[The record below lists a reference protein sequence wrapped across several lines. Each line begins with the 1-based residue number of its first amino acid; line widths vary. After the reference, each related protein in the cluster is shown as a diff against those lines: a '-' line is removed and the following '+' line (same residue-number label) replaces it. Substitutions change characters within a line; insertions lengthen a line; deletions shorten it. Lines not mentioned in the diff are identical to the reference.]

1 MHLRHLRLI
10 DFRSWPLLE
19 LELEP
24 GVTTFVGRNG
34 HGKTNILE
42 SVNVLATLG
51 SHRVA
56 QDGPMIRSGAETALV
71 GALAHNA
78 GRELTA
84 ELAINAGKPNRA
96 RINTSPCRRLADL
109 LGVVQSVLFAP
120 EDLALVRGE
129 PTERR
134 RFLDDLIVQRR
145 PVHAGI
151 LGDFNAVNRQR
162 AALLKSLQ
170 AGRRRPGGSDPG
182 SALQSLEVWDMQQAA
197 LGAQVVAGRVE
208 LLHQLRPHVVEAYR
222 RLAPQSRPVSLG
234 YQLRIAEPPSDAELS
249 DPAVVEQAL
258 LAEIGRRRQEEIDR
272 GRCLVG
278 PHRDDLLLGLGAE
291 PAKGF
296 ASHGET
302 WSLAL
307 ALRLGSLELLRS
319 DGWEPVLMLDDVFA
333 ELDRHRRAALAEV
346 AAGVEQV
353 LVTAAVGE
361 DVPDALRGVRHDIV
375 MTGDD
380 TDRRSLLDP
389 ADDTDAQP
397 GTSGDEEE
405 R

>member
-1 MHLRHLRLI
+1 M
-10 DFRSWPLLE
+10 
-19 LELEP
+19 
-24 GVTTFVGRNG
+24 
-34 HGKTNILE
+34 
-42 SVNVLATLG
+42 
-51 SHRVA
+51 
-56 QDGPMIRSGAETALV
+56 
-71 GALAHNA
+71 
-78 GRELTA
+78 
-84 ELAINAGKPNRA
+84 
-96 RINTSPCRRLADL
+96 
-109 LGVVQSVLFAP
+109 
-120 EDLALVRGE
+120 
-129 PTERR
+129 TERTLVVGLGNPGDR
-134 RFLDDLIVQRR
+134 Y
-145 PVHAGI
+145 AGTRHNI
-151 LGDFNAVNRQR
+151 
-162 AALLKSLQ
+162 
-170 AGRRRPGGSDPG
+170 
-182 SALQSLEVWDMQQAA
+182 
-197 LGAQVVAGRVE
+197 GAQVVAGRVE

>member
-19 LELEP
+19 LELQP

-56 QDGPMIRSGAETALV
+56 QDVPMIRSGAETALV

-84 ELAINAGKPNRA
+84 ELAINSGKANRA

-129 PTERR
+129 PAERR
-134 RFLDDLIVQRR
+134 RFLDDLIIQRR
-145 PVHAGI
+145 PLHAGI
-151 LGDFNAVNRQR
+151 LGDFHAVNRQR
-162 AALLKSLQ
+162 AALLKTLQ
-170 AGRRRPGGSDPG
+170 AGHRRAGGADLQ
-182 SALQSLEVWDMQQAA
+182 SALQSLEVWDLQQAA

-208 LLHQLRPHVVEAYR
+208 LLQQLRPHVVEAYR
-222 RLAPQSRPVSLG
+222 RLAPQSRAASLD
-234 YQLRIAEPPSDAELS
+234 YQLRTAEPSDEVDLS
-249 DPAVVEQAL
+249 DPAAVETL
-258 LAEIGRRRQEEIDR
+258 LLDEIGRRRREEIDR
-272 GRCLVG
+272 GMTLVG
-278 PHRDDLLLGLGAE
+278 PHRDDLTLMLGE
-291 PAKGF
+291 QPAKGY

-302 WSLAL
+302 WSFALSLHLAEYALL
-307 ALRLGSLELLRS
+307 AAEGT
-319 DGWEPVLMLDDVFA
+319 DPVLILDDVFA
-333 ELDRHRRAALAEV
+333 ELDAKRRERLVAV
-346 AAGVEQV
+346 AADAEQV
-353 LVTAAVGE
+353 IITAAVGDDLPANLGDAVTGRYGVVME
-361 DVPDALRGVRHDIV
+361 DGESRI
-375 MTGDD
+375 
-380 TDRRSLLDP
+380 
-389 ADDTDAQP
+389 
-397 GTSGDEEE
+397 E
-405 R
+405 

>member
-134 RFLDDLIVQRR
+134 RVLDDLIVQRR

-162 AALLKSLQ
+162 AALLKSIVTSPPRT
-170 AGRRRPGGSDPG
+170 APVPCTVNGRRG
-182 SALQSLEVWDMQQAA
+182 SAASTSTPSA
-197 LGAQVVAGRVE
+197 R
-208 LLHQLRPHVVEAYR
+208 
-222 RLAPQSRPVSLG
+222 
-234 YQLRIAEPPSDAELS
+234 SDAIVCS
-249 DPAVVEQAL
+249 M
-258 LAEIGRRRQEEIDR
+258 GR
-272 GRCLVG
+272 
-278 PHRDDLLLGLGAE
+278 
-291 PAKGF
+291 
-296 ASHGET
+296 
-302 WSLAL
+302 W
-307 ALRLGSLELLRS
+307 
-319 DGWEPVLMLDDVFA
+319 
-333 ELDRHRRAALAEV
+333 RA
-346 AAGVEQV
+346 
-353 LVTAAVGE
+353 
-361 DVPDALRGVRHDIV
+361 
-375 MTGDD
+375 
-380 TDRRSLLDP
+380 
-389 ADDTDAQP
+389 
-397 GTSGDEEE
+397 
-405 R
+405 